1 MIVLTKGET
10 QNVFFT
16 GTENCLLTNP
26 YFLFI
31 FTNRVTG
38 DEIAFVTTN
47 ASTSARY
54 DYFSLIVNDQFEDS
68 ETGFWTYDIYEQAS
82 ASGTS
87 PVGKNK
93 VETGLM
99 YLHPADTYEP
109 IKYDE
114 QDNTFKTYNG

>member
-1 MIVLTKGET
+1 M
-10 QNVFFT
+10 
-16 GTENCLLTNP
+16 
-26 YFLFI
+26 
-31 FTNRVTG
+31 TG

-54 DYFSLIVNDQFEDS
+54 DYFSLVVNTHFANA

-82 ASGTS
+82 SSGTS

-109 IKYDE
+109 MQYDE

>member
-10 QNVFFT
+10 QNVYFT

-31 FTNRVTG
+31 FTNRVTE
-38 DEIAFVTTN
+38 DSVSFIITN
-47 ASTSARY
+47 ESTSDRY
-54 DYFSLIVNDQFEDS
+54 DYFNLIVNDQFEDS
-68 ETGFWTYDIYEQAS
+68 ETGFWTYDIYEQS
-82 ASGTS
+82 SPSGLS
-87 PVGKNK
+87 PTGKNK